1 MLQQATVINKPDS
14 RHTIGENNGFA
25 FQANAE
31 YVNYSIYFLR
41 VVLTINNEVIYLRRV
56 FDANGYLEFSIN
68 QYLEP
73 FFNTTLNKDGET
85 KIPSITYK
93 VEYTT
98 ATELESS
105 TSPSLSSFSLTVF
118 NIKLPENLMSFLIEN
133 NQNFIEFCKA
143 RGLMLN
149 PLVLTRKIL
158 TTRYLKKEYFSFI
171 SESVIKLYT
180 IEFTL
185 LDNVVS
191 TQSIKVLFLPDT
203 IYTLDV
209 TLEKAN
215 VKSFKVTVGSIYQE
229 YLVETKSK
237 KQSYNL
243 VFVNS
248 YNLLDSIELSGEAK
262 QKAVLSKL
270 NYFRNDVQKSYDNKY
285 KFEYIFNTQYFN
297 SSANF
302 NLLEFVNSKQ
312 VWLKIKNNW
321 EELSL
326 DIGDFE
332 LNEDGVYFQT
342 NEIKAVTSRLFD
354 RFLTDKIEGL
364 TLNAAAFSDN
374 FTLNDDAGDEYTMF
388 FRTVVNP
395 KNNNIGQTWKL
406 AYSHT
411 IILKYFYFRIS
422 KDGGATFRSI
432 DGTAAY
438 SKVNVTDWINNPTP
452 VYTKTGRL
460 IMFFQYSATSSS
472 SRSKACYIYS
482 DDDGLTWSSMNYF
495 TDPVL
500 SGITITGNAYF
511 YSNKILYNSAGEL
524 LIPYWLRIVETG
536 RSSLRIAKSSNNGQ
550 SWSDSVC
557 VFQNATGT
565 KMEMTESE
573 WVDVGSGQFVMIIR
587 TSQFAN
593 LSGDVVPAIFFSSDY
608 GATWRTGGT
617 PHTVE
622 SVAAKENKSGFL
634 YLEGAGVSLGVA
646 GATFNEPLPSINLVT
661 VNNEKYLVI
670 FYWIRLANEA
680 VYQFTVQK
688 WTAIKVSDFLS
699 QGVDAVRNSSL
710 ILYDGT
716 NHGGANA
723 NGGNGCADNYGDE
736 LVFSS
741 YTQDTSYSSGGITT
755 MYHLILR
762 KSQIETLIN
771 SYTNAI

>member
-411 IILKYFYFRIS
+411 IILKYFYFRI
-422 KDGGATFRSI
+422 R
-432 DGTAAY
+432 
-438 SKVNVTDWINNPTP
+438 V
-452 VYTKTGRL
+452 
-460 IMFFQYSATSSS
+460 
-472 SRSKACYIYS
+472 
-482 DDDGLTWSSMNYF
+482 LT
-495 TDPVL
+495 
-500 SGITITGNAYF
+500 
-511 YSNKILYNSAGEL
+511 
-524 LIPYWLRIVETG
+524 
-536 RSSLRIAKSSNNGQ
+536 
-550 SWSDSVC
+550 
-557 VFQNATGT
+557 
-565 KMEMTESE
+565 
-573 WVDVGSGQFVMIIR
+573 
-587 TSQFAN
+587 
-593 LSGDVVPAIFFSSDY
+593 
-608 GATWRTGGT
+608 
-617 PHTVE
+617 
-622 SVAAKENKSGFL
+622 
-634 YLEGAGVSLGVA
+634 
-646 GATFNEPLPSINLVT
+646 EPP
-661 VNNEKYLVI
+661 
-670 FYWIRLANEA
+670 
-680 VYQFTVQK
+680 
-688 WTAIKVSDFLS
+688 
-699 QGVDAVRNSSL
+699 L
-710 ILYDGT
+710 IL
-716 NHGGANA
+716 
-723 NGGNGCADNYGDE
+723 
-736 LVFSS
+736 
-741 YTQDTSYSSGGITT
+741 
-755 MYHLILR
+755 
-762 KSQIETLIN
+762 K
-771 SYTNAI
+771 